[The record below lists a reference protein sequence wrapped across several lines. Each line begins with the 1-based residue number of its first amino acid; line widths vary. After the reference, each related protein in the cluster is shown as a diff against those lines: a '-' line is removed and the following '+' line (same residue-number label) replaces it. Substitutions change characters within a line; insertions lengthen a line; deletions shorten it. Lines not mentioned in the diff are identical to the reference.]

1 MAEPASRHLV
11 PAQTDIRNSECAW
24 HRMAIIVY
32 IVQKVEGWSVR
43 ARYRSVGSRHTV
55 AAEWEILGIVG
66 YACITEEEVKPAV
79 ARVVIHHNAKI
90 GSNDSRRGA
99 VVQNREALGINGAG

>member
-1 MAEPASRHLV
+1 MAEPAGRHLV
-11 PAQTDIRNSECAW
+11 PAQTDIRNSECAR
-24 HRMAIIVY
+24 HRLAVILY

-43 ARYRSVGSRHTV
+43 ARHRSVGSRHTV

-66 YACITEEEVKPAV
+66 YECITEEEVKPAV

-90 GSNDSRRGA
+90 GSTDSRSST
-99 VVQNREALGINGAG
+99 V